1 MVQVYTWSFIQR
13 SPGYLAW
20 IRIHSSDVVSRLPIK
35 LVLEEILWKYTLR
48 DIEIHAMTAKKK
60 SNMCKQVR
68 KIYEKTTVK
77 AQNVV
82 DLTLISDFTLRS
94 RGVEI
99 DT

>member
-1 MVQVYTWSFIQR
+1 M
-13 SPGYLAW
+13 
-20 IRIHSSDVVSRLPIK
+20 
-35 LVLEEILWKYTLR
+35 R

-82 DLTLISDFTLRS
+82 DLTLISDFTLSS